1 MVDDQVQIFISYA
14 RDDNSVSPELTR
26 AKGFVSTLVDHL
38 DYVFKRQGHPKPKIW
53 WDQRQID
60 KADRFDPKLQAAIE
74 KSSLLLVIMSR
85 NWLSRPWCRKE
96 LELFAQRADAHEHI
110 VLVRW
115 NHVAQSEHP
124 EQLQNIQG
132 YDFFSLDEWREPGNE
147 RFFFDRGEIQDDLF
161 LKHVDELGSILW
173 RRARNLQ
180 RKTTASTAAAEPPPV
195 SATAPGR
202 TIYLAKPAPDM
213 AKAYDRVANDLVR
226 QGYTVVPPL
235 DQKIPADESSL
246 ALAFIDNALASAEAS
261 IHLLGEKPG
270 YAPDELDHI
279 VRLQLARAAER
290 AKSPGAVGA
299 SIRPFSRIIWA
310 PKIIEEGSDSSVVA
324 DFRDPVA
331 VLNKFDSYRSGDQ
344 VVGDVSNAFLVYL
357 KRELDLRDPSGT
369 VVNPPVEKPD
379 SRIYVWH
386 RKDDREFARKV
397 HKWLRQQKAD
407 AVLPGN
413 DDDADKDK
421 LHRKNLAECDAV
433 FLCWAQATDVWAK
446 MSASDLRSW
455 RDMGRKNKFSVRGLV
470 LGPPPGESKSED
482 DMPSDYEID
491 AIVDLSKDDQL
502 MLDRLQ
508 PLLDRSRSV
517 LAL

>member
-1 MVDDQVQIFISYA
+1 MADDQIRIFLSYA

-26 AKGFVSTLVDHL
+26 AKGFVSALVDHL
-38 DYVFKRQGHPKPKIW
+38 DYVFKRQGFPKPKIW

-60 KADRFDPKLQAAIE
+60 KADRFDPMLQAAIE
-74 KSSLLLVIMSR
+74 GSSLLLVIMSR

-96 LELFAQRADAHEHI
+96 LELFAKRADAHEQI
-110 VLVRW
+110 ILVRR
-115 NHVAQSEHP
+115 NHVDQSEHP
-124 EQLQNIQG
+124 EELQNIQG
-132 YDFFSLDEWREPGNE
+132 YDFFSLDDWREPGAE
-147 RFFFDRGEIQDDLF
+147 RLFFDRGEIQDDMF

-173 RRARNLQ
+173 RRAKSRPRRNGGVLTDTKAMA
-180 RKTTASTAAAEPPPV
+180 REVKP
-195 SATAPGR
+195 PGR
-202 TIYLAKPAPDM
+202 TIYLAKPASDM
-213 AKAYDRVANDLVR
+213 LKAYERVANELVR
-226 QGYTVVPPL
+226 QNYIVAPPIGE
-235 DQKIPADESSL
+235 KIPADASAL
-246 ALAFIDNALASAEAS
+246 ALAFVDNALAAAELS

-270 YAPDELDHI
+270 YAPDELDPI

-290 AKSPGAVGA
+290 AKSPAIIGA
-299 SIRPFSRIIWA
+299 SSHPFSRIIWA
-310 PKIIEEGSDSSVVA
+310 PKIMEEGSDSSVA

-331 VLNKFDSYRSGDQ
+331 VLNKFDNFRSGDE

-369 VVNPPVEKPD
+369 VADSPMEKPD

-446 MSASDLRSW
+446 MSASELRSW
-455 RDMGRKNKFSVRGLV
+455 RDIGRKNKFSVRGLV
-470 LGPPPGESKSED
+470 LGPPPRESKSED

-491 AIVDLSKDDQL
+491 EILDLSKDDQL

-517 LAL
+517 LTS

>member
-1 MVDDQVQIFISYA
+1 
-14 RDDNSVSPELTR
+14 
-26 AKGFVSTLVDHL
+26 
-38 DYVFKRQGHPKPKIW
+38 
-53 WDQRQID
+53 
-60 KADRFDPKLQAAIE
+60 
-74 KSSLLLVIMSR
+74 VIMSR
-85 NWLSRPWCRKE
+85 NWLSRPWCLRE
-96 LELFAQRADAHEHI
+96 LELFAQRANSHEHI

-115 NHVAQSEHP
+115 NHVGHSEHP

-147 RFFFDRGEIQDDLF
+147 RFFFDRGKIQDDLF

-173 RRARNLQ
+173 RRAKNLQ
-180 RKTTASTAAAEPPPV
+180 RKTTEATMAAEVPPPER
-195 SATAPGR
+195 ATGPGR

-246 ALAFIDNALASAEAS
+246 ALAFIDNALAAAEAS

-290 AKSPGAVGA
+290 AKSPVVIGT
-299 SIRPFSRIIWA
+299 SSRPFSRIIWA
-310 PKIIEEGSDSSVVA
+310 PKIPEEGSDSSLA

-331 VLNKFDSYRSGDQ
+331 VLNKFDSYRPGDQ

-369 VVNPPVEKPD
+369 VVVSPVERPD

-386 RKDDREFARKV
+386 GKDDREFARKV

-413 DDDADKDK
+413 DDDEDKDK
-421 LHRKNLAECDAV
+421 LHRRNLAECDAV
-433 FLCWAQATDVWAK
+433 FLCWARATDVWAK
-446 MSASDLRSW
+446 MSAGDLRSW
-455 RDMGRKNKFSVRGLV
+455 RDIGRKNKFSVRGLV

-491 AIVDLSKDDQL
+491 EIIDLSKDDQL
-502 MLDRLQ
+502 MLDRLR

-517 LAL
+517 LTL